1 MLPAAKEKLLGQ
13 EHKEEKVPDVKDGG
27 ADKDGDG
34 DKMEGKCFSHHRT
47 FSRI

>member
-1 MLPAAKEKLLGQ
+1 MQ

-34 DKMEGKCFSHHRT
+34 DKMEGKCFSITEHCPE
-47 FSRI
+47 SIGSVG